1 MNKGPKFVGVSN
13 TNYTIFG
20 RGLLLR
26 FTRDIGTEIRR
37 WTYQEDEKSV
47 VYRYY
52 FKLIG
57 HQTIE
62 KILKVVNKYQGKI
75 RVYPEEDSTVVEF
88 RIMKVAIDNYNNRNK
103 S

>member
-13 TNYTIFG
+13 PNYNRFG

-26 FTRDIGTEIRR
+26 FTRDVGTSIRR
-37 WTYQEDEKSV
+37 WTYQEDEKYV

-57 HQTIE
+57 HQTLE
-62 KILKVVNKYQGKI
+62 KIFKVVNNYHGKI
-75 RVYPEEDSTVVEF
+75 RMYPEEDSTVVEF

-103 S
+103 Q